1 MGLGVSI
8 FLIAVGLIL
17 ALAVHASTSG
27 VDVHT
32 VGWILAI
39 VGAVGAVLSMI
50 FWSSW
55 AGPGYFTS
63 RRRTAYVDEGPPADP
78 YYR

>member
-17 ALAVHASTSG
+17 ALAVHTSTSG
-27 VDVHT
+27 VDVNT
-32 VGWILAI
+32 VGWILTI
-39 VGAVGAVLSMI
+39 VGAVGLVLSMI

-55 AGPGYFTS
+55 AGPGYFT
-63 RRRTAYVDEGPPADP
+63 RRRTTYVDDTPPP
-78 YYR
+78 GY